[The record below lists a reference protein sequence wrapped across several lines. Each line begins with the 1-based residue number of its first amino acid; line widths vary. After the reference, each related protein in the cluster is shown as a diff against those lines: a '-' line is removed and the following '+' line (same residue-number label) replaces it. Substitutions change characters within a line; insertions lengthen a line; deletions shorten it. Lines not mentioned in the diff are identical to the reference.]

1 MYNDVQALGKCLNG
15 LGKDREKS
23 DLHLSQIVIEKKIMG
38 ASGESWN
45 HVKFV
50 KSEA

>member
-1 MYNDVQALGKCLNG
+1 MYNNVQALGKCLHG

-23 DLHLSQIVIEKKIMG
+23 DLHLSQIVIEEKIIG
-38 ASGESWN
+38 VSGESLN
-45 HVKFV
+45 HVKLL

>member
-1 MYNDVQALGKCLNG
+1 MYNDVQALGKRLHG
-15 LGKDREKS
+15 LGKDKEKS

-38 ASGESWN
+38 VSGESWN
-45 HVKFV
+45 HVKLL